1 MMCNLLGT
9 VWLLCCTL
17 SLGVVQAARTMQTRT
32 RPRDSFIQV
41 GSLLKLATWN
51 CGGLSFMQREMCR
64 DLDYDL
70 LTLTETH
77 DKGTLQRKKDFIC
90 SDIAPQND
98 PFSGVAL
105 LLSNRLSKCVL
116 HNGSNSSR
124 VVFARI
130 RADPCNLFIIGVY
143 MPHAQCKQQPYFSDT
158 LNRLDEVLQQVRNND
173 CVIIL
178 GDLNCKLARNIPKRK
193 GRWCI
198 HKDSNRNGEEILDLM
213 NRRNLCAISTMFKP
227 LRGKTNAK
235 FVPHDPTFNETQ
247 IDYILIS
254 SRWATAVTDSK
265 VKWGVSISR
274 WGRKYDHGLVNCLFI
289 SRLRTDKRP
298 KQLDCSALKDVNTRN
313 CYEDMVKATINE
325 GVHDESDSS
334 SSFRNLLNTVSNAAK
349 ATLPVRK
356 PMPLRKR
363 HVSDRTKQLYA
374 DRVNRYE
381 KMTPMERKSA
391 ARTVR
396 ESCRNDYRDYI
407 SKVVSDMETADR
419 SGNFREVSK
428 LVRVLANKRSSSIMP
443 CKDHSGNL
451 ITSSEQLLH
460 AWNTFLGK
468 KFAAPTCDSGKSREA
483 TVSPEDHLS
492 DDELDKSL
500 FAMKPG
506 KAPGWDVAP
515 VELYQNSET
524 ARAELYRILRLIW
537 DNEDI
542 PVEMVKGIFIMFY
555 K

>member
-1 MMCNLLGT
+1 MT
-9 VWLLCCTL
+9 TPFTSTPIVTTI
-17 SLGVVQAARTMQTRT
+17 V
-32 RPRDSFIQV
+32 
-41 GSLLKLATWN
+41 
-51 CGGLSFMQREMCR
+51 
-64 DLDYDL
+64 
-70 LTLTETH
+70 ETH

-124 VVFARI
+124 VEFARI

-143 MPHAQCKQQPYFSDT
+143 MPHAQRKQQPYFSDT

-178 GDLNCKLARNIPKRK
+178 GDLNCKLARNIPKRT

-198 HKDSNRNGEEILDLM
+198 HKDSNRNGEEMLDLM

-227 LRGKTNAK
+227 LRGKTNAT

-247 IDYILIS
+247 IDYILIA

-274 WGRKYDHGLVNCLFI
+274 WGRKYDHGLVNCLFT

-298 KQLDCSALKDVNTRN
+298 KQLDYSALKDVNTRN

-325 GVHDESDSS
+325 GVHEESDSS
-334 SSFRNLLNTVSNAAK
+334 SSFRNLLNTVTNAAK

-356 PMPLRKR
+356 PMSLRKR

-396 ESCRNDYRDYI
+396 ESCHNDYRDYI

-428 LVRVLANKRSSSIMP
+428 LVRVLANKRSSSVMP

-451 ITSSEQLLH
+451 ITSSEQLLEH
-460 AWNTFLGK
+460 I
-468 KFAAPTCDSGKSREA
+468 
-483 TVSPEDHLS
+483 
-492 DDELDKSL
+492 
-500 FAMKPG
+500 PG
-506 KAPGWDVAP
+506 KEVCSTCMP
-515 VELYQNSET
+515 
-524 ARAELYRILRLIW
+524 
-537 DNEDI
+537 
-542 PVEMVKGIFIMFY
+542 
-555 K
+555 